1 MLTRGVL
8 ARRSPLAVARLA
20 VLACMAAVPAF
31 VTGCGVAP
39 TPGSPTAPSQPPVP
53 LTGSEIAAL
62 VPGHVRDRGGWGE
75 AIANALAANELLR
88 DRTSACAVIA
98 VIGQESGF
106 DADPAVPGLAAI
118 AAARLDRYKARLGPL
133 GDPVVDRLLSGR
145 APDDARPFRQRLAGL
160 RTERDADVL
169 FRDLLAYYEVNH
181 PALFTAAEWAG
192 KLTDLDGLADLNP
205 ITTAGPMQVSVRFA
219 EEWARAHKGKTA
231 TSASVRDAL
240 YTRPGG
246 VYYGTARLLAYPA
259 HYDRV
264 VFRFADYNAGLYASR
279 NAAVQAQLSWLTGR
293 KLTLDGD
300 LLSYDRSG
308 KPRDT
313 ESESERAAQTFADR
327 HERRLSVDDI
337 RRDLLAEK
345 TLAFEDTDTYRAIT
359 SAAAQSLGRPASY
372 AVLPQVA
379 VSSPKV
385 KGTRSTA
392 WFAQSVD
399 RRYQACLNTPDR

>member
-1 MLTRGVL
+1 
-8 ARRSPLAVARLA
+8 
-20 VLACMAAVPAF
+20 
-31 VTGCGVAP
+31 
-39 TPGSPTAPSQPPVP
+39 
-53 LTGSEIAAL
+53 
-62 VPGHVRDRGGWGE
+62 
-75 AIANALAANELLR
+75 
-88 DRTSACAVIA
+88 
-98 VIGQESGF
+98 
-106 DADPAVPGLAAI
+106 
-118 AAARLDRYKARLGPL
+118 
-133 GDPVVDRLLSGR
+133 
-145 APDDARPFRQRLAGL
+145 
-160 RTERDADVL
+160 
-169 FRDLLAYYEVNH
+169 
-181 PALFTAAEWAG
+181 
-192 KLTDLDGLADLNP
+192 
-205 ITTAGPMQVSVRFA
+205 
-219 EEWARAHKGKTA
+219 
-231 TSASVRDAL
+231 VRDAL

-313 ESESERAAQTFADR
+313 ESESERAAQAFAER

-359 SAAAQSLGRPASY
+359 SAATRSLGRPASY

-399 RRYQACLNTPDR
+399 HRYQACLNTPDR